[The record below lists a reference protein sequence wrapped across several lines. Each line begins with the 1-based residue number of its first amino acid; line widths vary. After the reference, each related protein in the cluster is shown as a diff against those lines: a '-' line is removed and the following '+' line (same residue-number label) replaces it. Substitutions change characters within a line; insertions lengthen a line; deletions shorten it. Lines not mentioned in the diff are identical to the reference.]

1 MRAGEM
7 KVHLF
12 IVAAASVCFSLPAF
26 YGAYRGK
33 KLVPAVWVAW
43 GWICG
48 ELALAGAMYIGGM
61 GQ

>member
-7 KVHLF
+7 KAHLF

-33 KLVPAVWVAW
+33 TLIPAIWVAW

>member
-1 MRAGEM
+1 MRGGEM
-7 KVHLF
+7 KAHLF
-12 IVAAASVCFSLPAF
+12 IVAAAFMCFSLPAF

-33 KLVPAVWVAW
+33 TLIPAMWVAW

-48 ELALAGAMYIGGM
+48 QLVLAGAMYIGGM

>member
-1 MRAGEM
+1 M
-7 KVHLF
+7 KVQLF

-33 KLVPAVWVAW
+33 KLVPALWVAW